1 VFNRFLPPIMPK
13 ILTIRARL
21 IATVSILFLLALGVG
36 IAGLLGLQSAT
47 RAHESTYAN
56 QLASALA
63 LAEADLSMTR
73 ARTALD
79 RAMLYPDAA
88 DASKLLDR
96 TEELAKRADDAWKQ
110 YLALPRDE
118 EESRLAQEVGA
129 KRDAAWRDG
138 LGAIITAL
146 RANDRARADD
156 IMKGKVSKLFRDAN
170 ETGGK
175 LAQYQMDRAKR
186 NYDASRQAYRAF
198 RNGMVAAILVSMV
211 VALVCAVSLLR
222 AIIAPLDGALA
233 QFDRIA
239 SGDLTHAVAVVR
251 RDEMGRLL
259 EGLARMQD
267 RLAETVGRVRQGS
280 ESITAAARQIAAG
293 NADLSART
301 GAQAASLQET
311 AASMEQMTSTV
322 RQNAD
327 NARQASQL
335 AVNAVDVANQGGAVV
350 GQVMT
355 TMADISSAAK
365 TVAEVI
371 GVIDGIAFQTNILAL
386 NAAVEA
392 ARAGEQGRGFA
403 VVAGEVRSLAQRSAN
418 AAREIKSM
426 IETSLAHVE
435 TGSGLAGQAASTME
449 DVVRAI
455 RRVTDIMGE
464 IAAASSEQS
473 SGIEQVNRAVT
484 MMDEATQQNA
494 ALVEEA
500 AAAAASLE
508 DQAHQLDLTTA
519 AFKVA
524 GGAGAAPRLLAA

>member
-1 VFNRFLPPIMPK
+1 MPK
-13 ILTIRARL
+13 TLTIRTRL
-21 IATVSILFLLALGVG
+21 IVTVSILFLLALGVG
-36 IAGLLGLQSAT
+36 IAGLLGLQAAT

-63 LAEADLSMTR
+63 LAESDLSMTR

-79 RAMLYPDAA
+79 RAMLYPEAK

-96 TEELAKRADDAWKQ
+96 TEELAKRADEAWKQ
-110 YLALPRDE
+110 YLTLPRDDE
-118 EESRLAQEVGA
+118 ENRLATEVA
-129 KRDAAWRDG
+129 NKRDAAWRDG
-138 LGAIITAL
+138 LAAIIAAL
-146 RANDRARADD
+146 RANDRALADQV
-156 IMKGKVSKLFRDAN
+156 MQGKVSKLFRDAN

-175 LAQYQMDRAKR
+175 LAQYQMDRAKQ
-186 NYDASRQAYRAF
+186 NFESSQQAYHAF
-198 RNGMVAAILVSMV
+198 RNGMMAAMV
-211 VALVCAVSLLR
+211 VSLIVAVVCGVSLLR
-222 AIIAPLDGALA
+222 AIIVPLDGALE

-239 SGDLTHAVAVVR
+239 DGDLTHEVHVVR
-251 RDEMGRLL
+251 HDEMGRLL
-259 EGLARMQD
+259 EGLARMQHS
-267 RLAETVGRVRQGS
+267 LADTVGRVRQGS
-280 ESITAAARQIAAG
+280 ESISAAARQIAAG

-301 GAQAASLQET
+301 GAQAASLEQT

-335 AVNAVDVANQGGAVV
+335 AVSAVDVAHQGGAVV

-426 IETSLAHVE
+426 IETSLTHVE
-435 TGSGLAGQAASTME
+435 TGSGLASNAASTME
-449 DVVRAI
+449 EVVRAI

-500 AAAAASLE
+500 AAAATSLE
-508 DQAHQLDLTTA
+508 DLAHQLDLTTA
-519 AFKVA
+519 AFRVH
-524 GGAGAAPRLLAA
+524 